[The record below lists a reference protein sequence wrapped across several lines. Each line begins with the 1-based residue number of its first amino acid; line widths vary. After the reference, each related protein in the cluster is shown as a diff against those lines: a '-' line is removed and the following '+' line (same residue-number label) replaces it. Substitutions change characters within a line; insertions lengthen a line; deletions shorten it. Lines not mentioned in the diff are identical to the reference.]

1 MIRKYPQFYCQMF
14 YLSTP
19 MFRLFVIGVE
29 NQELL
34 EAITSAMRALI
45 EKLTDDT
52 SSKVAY

>member
-1 MIRKYPQFYCQMF
+1 
-14 YLSTP
+14 

-45 EKLTDDT
+45 EKLTED
-52 SSKVAY
+52 SSSTVAFLLV

>member
-1 MIRKYPQFYCQMF
+1 
-14 YLSTP
+14 